1 MSVSEEE
8 MKEHLARA
16 EDGRSSL
23 VFDPKEHSFSPTSL
37 DAYDECPKKYE
48 LKHLYGLPERGAYD
62 GEPGRADMGSF
73 IHKVLEEGVDAGYKT
88 EKEYLDHADRMLA
101 DPEWDGLDREDAH
114 DLIKVF
120 WIRNREKIMK
130 GSETEVELRV
140 EIGDFRFYGKADR
153 ADPLKDGTWAVT
165 DYKTG
170 NGEIPPKKRARQMG
184 FYAIALGKT
193 GRRVSRITLD
203 MLAQKKPIEY
213 DVDKDGNAKSLG
225 RERASASKRWRRN

>member
-1 MSVSEEE
+1 MPEE
-8 MKEHLARA
+8 
-16 EDGRSSL
+16 
-23 VFDPKEHSFSPTSL
+23 
-37 DAYDECPKKYE
+37 YE

-184 FYAIALGKT
+184 FYAIASARPGGACQGSPSTCWPRKSRSNTTWTRTATPSPSAGK
-193 GRRVSRITLD
+193 
-203 MLAQKKPIEY
+203 
-213 DVDKDGNAKSLG
+213 
-225 RERASASKRWRRN
+225 RASASKRWRRN